1 MLKWKRVLFLNILYA
16 TSVITIGAIISF
28 VINIFLIKKYVEYS
42 LSDKS
47 IILSMILSVFFSIVI
62 TFKLNSNDYFYEL
75 DTYIKILSCVMS
87 GIMTGTLASSFVID
101 VLFKELPD
109 ENNVLIG
116 LCVFLL
122 SVNQLGFNTIWSSTI
137 LFVIFFTVSI
147 LSGQFGMGDV
157 KMMFF
162 MGLGFLPYKIMDFLF
177 ITFTLASMC
186 SIVMMILLKSTKK
199 DVLPFGPFLIIGFL
213 SVIL

>member
-1 MLKWKRVLFLNILYA
+1 MLFLNILYA
-16 TSVITIGAIISF
+16 INIIAIGVISSF
-28 VINIFLIKKYVEYS
+28 VINRFLRKRYIEYS

-47 IILSMILSVFFSIVI
+47 IMLSMILSVFFSVVI
-62 TFKLNSNDYFYEL
+62 AFKLYANDYFYEL
-75 DTYIKILSCVMS
+75 DTYIKMLFCVIS

-116 LCVFLL
+116 LCIFLL
-122 SVNQLGFNTIWSSTI
+122 SVSQLGFNTIWSSI
-137 LFVIFFTVSI
+137 IVFVIFFTVSI

-177 ITFTLASMC
+177 ITFTLASVY
-186 SIVMMILLKSTKK
+186 SIVMMILSKFTKK

>member
-28 VINIFLIKKYVEYS
+28 VINRFLRKKYVEYS

-116 LCVFLL
+116 LCIFLL